1 MENNRRI
8 ILVVGAAAVVL
19 AIILYVAFLPEGE
32 SPLQETNPRVAQL
45 EQEVDTYTAQI
56 DSMNAVVDALNNRL
70 DVVRTQM
77 DSARASNQVLLASLH
92 RVTREM
98 NEYKRLYKEQRTLND
113 QLRNEITQVKT
124 ERDRALT
131 QAQELK
137 TAVDSLNEKLYSQTI
152 SLTRLESSL
161 EEALEETKDLKQTVN
176 SVLVYVGTEGELKQ
190 QGYLKTSR
198 FIRKSYK
205 VEGFPDLNN
214 AKVLRI
220 AVGETFTLPGEL
232 KELCD
237 RHGKLGKG
245 DEYEESQGAQG
256 QSIISFTDDLLAGQR
271 ILAVI
276 ED

>member
-19 AIILYVAFLPEGE
+19 AIILYIAFLPEGE
-32 SPLQETNPRVAQL
+32 GPLQEQNPRIAQL
-45 EQEVDTYTAQI
+45 ESEVEVYTSQI
-56 DSMNAVVDALNNRL
+56 DSMNAVVDALNNRI

-92 RVTREM
+92 RVTRKM
-98 NEYKRLYKEQRTLND
+98 QEYERLYKEQRSLND

-131 QAQELK
+131 QAQVLK
-137 TAVDSLNEKLYSQTI
+137 TAVDSLNNELYSQTI

-161 EEALEETKDLKQTVN
+161 EEALEESKDLKKTVN
-176 SVLVYVGTEGELKQ
+176 SVLVYVGTEDALKQ

-198 FIRKSYK
+198 FIRKNYK
-205 VEGFPDLNN
+205 VESFPDVSNTQ
-214 AKVLRI
+214 VLRI
-220 AVGETFTLPGEL
+220 PVGETFTLPGEL

-245 DEYEESQGAQG
+245 DEYELSKGAQG
-256 QSIISFTDDLLAGQR
+256 QSIISFTDDLLVGQR
-271 ILAVI
+271 ILAVL
-276 ED
+276 EN